1 MKQEQAELS
10 YPVKKI
16 KFRTCVELY
25 RKWKVTKLRYKTA
38 PSNGI
43 EVEVEYA
50 DTLDLINPE
59 LESNFTDMSNLKTS
73 EFEDLESVKCFPLT
87 AEVGANQKYKALTAL
102 ALHGAPGC
110 HKDYQHLIRYFI
122 KRNIR
127 IIAPKFPSK
136 FAMHRFC
143 AIPSVQ

>member
-1 MKQEQAELS
+1 MKQDQPELS

-16 KFRTCVELY
+16 KFKTCVELY

-50 DTLDLINPE
+50 DTLDLINPD
-59 LESNFTDMSNLKTS
+59 LESNLTDLSKTA
-73 EFEDLESVKCFPLT
+73 EFEDLESIKCFPLT
-87 AEVGANQKYKALTAL
+87 SEIGASQKYKALTAL

-136 FAMHRFC
+136 FLC
-143 AIPSVQ
+143 

>member
-1 MKQEQAELS
+1 MKQEQATELS

-16 KFRTCVELY
+16 KIRTCVDLY
-25 RKWKVTKLRYKTA
+25 RKWKVTKLRYKAA

-50 DTLDLINPE
+50 DTLDLIDPN
-59 LESNFTDMSNLKTS
+59 LESNFTDLSSLKKS
-73 EFEDLESVKCFPLT
+73 EFEDLESIKCFPLNS
-87 AEVGANQKYKALTAL
+87 EVGSGQKYKALTAL

-122 KRNIR
+122 KRNVR

-136 FAMHRFC
+136 FTVLF
-143 AIPSVQ
+143 V